1 MIQTAN
7 DIFVLHTEHTTYAFR
22 KLPTGQL
29 EHLYYGRKTDGVM
42 DYLLTYADRGFSG
55 NPQDT
60 GNDRTYSLDVL
71 PQEFPCRLT
80 GDFRSPVL
88 DLVNADGSFGC
99 DLRYQGYEIC
109 DGKYNLK
116 GLPAVYAAEE
126 EAQTVTGLQVEL
138 LYGVLPEYDVIT
150 RSAKVI
156 NTEEDKIRLT
166 KAQAACIDFLHGEFD
181 VISFYGRHAMER
193 NMQRTSVGH
202 GAFLLLL

>member
-1 MIQTAN
+1 M
-7 DIFVLHTEHTTYAFR
+7 
-22 KLPTGQL
+22 
-29 EHLYYGRKTDGVM
+29 
-42 DYLLTYADRGFSG
+42 
-55 NPQDT
+55 
-60 GNDRTYSLDVL
+60 
-71 PQEFPCRLT
+71 
-80 GDFRSPVL
+80 L

-116 GLPAVYAAEE
+116 GLPAVYLAEE
-126 EAQTVTGLQVEL
+126 EAQTLIIYMKDQVTGLQVEL

-202 GAFLLLL
+202 GAFCNWKPQRNIQPSVQSDDDTGRKRNDRRCRYLLWNVFCIQRRI